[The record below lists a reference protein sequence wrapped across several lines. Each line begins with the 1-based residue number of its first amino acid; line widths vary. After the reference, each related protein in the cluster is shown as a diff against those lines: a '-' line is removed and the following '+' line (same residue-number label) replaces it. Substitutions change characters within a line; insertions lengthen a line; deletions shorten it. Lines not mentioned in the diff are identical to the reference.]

1 MSVRGQRPRLSPKT
15 RHSTRIKS
23 VSPTAQRDC
32 PDQPVQGNARIE
44 AAMIAQTTVCSSLIC
59 LSLRSW
65 ISDDGWA
72 ALMRHS
78 EAGRSGHG
86 LWTEK
91 IQARSDLQAFL
102 DLLRGQPRHPD
113 NFIPAGLAGSNS
125 NGRTRHIQK
134 FRKEFDAGGVGLAV
148 HGRSS
153 QRDLECVADVA
164 GDCVLL
170 RARMDFDREAHSG
183 GRVSYNYH
191 RKALPQRSRRTRR
204 KPCEQIYPGFL
215 CVLCDLCGY
224 AFALSPKIAVP
235 TRTHVDPSSIA
246 TSKSCDMPIESTSI
260 STAGKRR
267 DAIRSRISRSCRKK
281 RRALSGSSE
290 YGGMV
295 ISPRILRLPHCGA
308 PKRIWSNS
316 CEVGATP
323 LFASSPPT
331 LISIRIGSVLPAFSA
346 APFSF
351 SASRTESTESTAPN
365 NSAAFAAL
373 LLCRCPIKCHSA
385 SAKSCN
391 DPALSA
397 NSCTRFS
404 PNTRNPAACASRIR
418 STGNVLLTPI
428 SAISLG
434 SRPARPAAEVMR
446 SRTRATFSTM
456 DTGMI

>member
-72 ALMRHS
+72 ALMRYS
-78 EAGRSGHG
+78 EAGPSSHG

-102 DLLRGQPRHPD
+102 DLLRRQPRHPD
-113 NFIPAGLAGSNS
+113 NLIPAGLAGSNS

-153 QRDLECVADVA
+153 QRDLECVANVA

-267 DAIRSRISRSCRKK
+267 NAIRSRISRSLRKYG
-281 RRALSGSSE
+281 RAPSGSSVN
-290 YGGMV
+290 GGTV
-295 ISPRILRLPHCGA
+295 INPRNASASSRGA
-308 PKRIWSNS
+308 ASSNS
-316 CEVGATP
+316 SSASESGATP
-323 LFASSPPT
+323 LLASSPPRLT
-331 LISIRIGSVLPAFSA
+331 SISTSSFLPSVQA
-346 APFSF
+346 AASNFAASF
-351 SASRTESTESTAPN
+351 SESTESTARN
-365 NSAAFAAL
+365 NSAVFAAL
-373 LLCRCPIKCHSA
+373 L
-385 SAKSCN
+385 
-391 DPALSA
+391 
-397 NSCTRFS
+397 
-404 PNTRNPAACASRIR
+404 
-418 STGNVLLTPI
+418 V
-428 SAISLG
+428 
-434 SRPARPAAEVMR
+434 
-446 SRTRATFSTM
+446 
-456 DTGMI
+456 

>member
-170 RARMDFDREAHSG
+170 RARMDFDRERNAG

-191 RKALPQRSRRTRR
+191 QKAYHGGHRGTRGKYFVQSIR
-204 KPCEQIYPGFL
+204 VFPVFL
-215 CVLCDLCGY
+215 CVPRGY
-224 AFALSPKIAVP
+224 AL
-235 TRTHVDPSSIA
+235 
-246 TSKSCDMPIESTSI
+246 
-260 STAGKRR
+260 
-267 DAIRSRISRSCRKK
+267 
-281 RRALSGSSE
+281 
-290 YGGMV
+290 
-295 ISPRILRLPHCGA
+295 
-308 PKRIWSNS
+308 
-316 CEVGATP
+316 
-323 LFASSPPT
+323 
-331 LISIRIGSVLPAFSA
+331 AF
-346 APFSF
+346 
-351 SASRTESTESTAPN
+351 
-365 NSAAFAAL
+365 
-373 LLCRCPIKCHSA
+373 
-385 SAKSCN
+385 
-391 DPALSA
+391 
-397 NSCTRFS
+397 
-404 PNTRNPAACASRIR
+404 
-418 STGNVLLTPI
+418 
-428 SAISLG
+428 
-434 SRPARPAAEVMR
+434 
-446 SRTRATFSTM
+446 
-456 DTGMI
+456 